1 MSNLLS
7 VPGWFTYLIL
17 PNISLSF
24 QRWPQT
30 VPADHVAPLCLSDL
44 FYSDCICHS
53 NILHFFVH
61 HGKQRPI
68 QGFFP
73 GTSSYIT
80 HFTGRH
86 YFFLCIIP
94 ERIMCFSR
102 LKRIR
107 YADIISFIPHI
118 NIKRHI
124 FLFFCFK

>member
-1 MSNLLS
+1 MVHISYFAKYFSFFPEVAANS
-7 VPGWFTYLIL
+7 AGRPCSSFMPVRSIL
-17 PNISLSF
+17 FRLYLSF
-24 QRWPQT
+24 KYI
-30 VPADHVAPLCLSDL
+30 A
-44 FYSDCICHS
+44 
-53 NILHFFVH
+53 FFVH
-61 HGKQRPI
+61 HEKQRPI

-86 YFFLCIIP
+86 YFFPFIIP